1 MPRQP
6 VMSGSVSQL
15 WWWNERIGAT
25 TAPAAYAG
33 RVRTPSSSHSAKI
46 AASFSNESPA
56 SRLRPRT
63 QNSWL
68 PGVKKTVPNAAVKHC
83 SVSRSVSRES
93 VTSPAQ
99 MSVSSLKLVCFD
111 RRRTYARFSA

>member
-1 MPRQP
+1 MPFL
-6 VMSGSVSQL
+6 SVS
-15 WWWNERIGAT
+15 
-25 TAPAAYAG
+25 TA
-33 RVRTPSSSHSAKI
+33 AKI

-99 MSVSSLKLVCFD
+99 MSVSSLKSVCFES
-111 RRRTYARFSA
+111 RRTYARFSA